1 MAKDA
6 PNVIANNEVA
16 FDFPLEAHA
25 SEVSSTSVE
34 AIYDQNDNHY
44 ILHMTY
50 NTVKSM
56 NKSVFE
62 PSFLHAQNDKWTQKK
77 ADILNQ
83 ILFLQEV
90 NVLNSIFRR

>member
-1 MAKDA
+1 
-6 PNVIANNEVA
+6 
-16 FDFPLEAHA
+16 
-25 SEVSSTSVE
+25 
-34 AIYDQNDNHY
+34 
-44 ILHMTY
+44 MTD

-62 PSFLHAQNDKWTQKK
+62 SSFLPAQNDKWTQKK

-90 NVLNSIFRR
+90 NVLNSNSFFDADSVHFTDTMKM